1 MEIEL
6 KNKAIKCRSAKPVT
20 SGRRVPA
27 SKLEMQGRIG
37 KHAPTDVNKLITIRV
52 AIIDSVLVR
61 TV

>member
-27 SKLEMQGRIG
+27 S
-37 KHAPTDVNKLITIRV
+37 AVRV
-52 AIIDSVLVR
+52 AGRRVLSAAERARVDWLVR
-61 TV
+61 VITRVI

>member
-27 SKLEMQGRIG
+27 S
-37 KHAPTDVNKLITIRV
+37 AVRV
-52 AIIDSVLVR
+52 EGQRVLGAAERARVDWLVR
-61 TV
+61 VITRVI